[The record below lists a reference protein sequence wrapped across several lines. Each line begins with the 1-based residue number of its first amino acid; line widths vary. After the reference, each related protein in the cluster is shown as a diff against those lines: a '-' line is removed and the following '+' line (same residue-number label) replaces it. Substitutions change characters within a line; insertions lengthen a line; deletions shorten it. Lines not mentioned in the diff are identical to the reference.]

1 MASDDELGMR
11 QRTPA
16 STLLKVIST
25 DVSVGTACGKAT
37 YDGVVVRTTSLDN
50 TKFGF
55 ERSNTWE
62 ESMGDLHHSTIE
74 DTARQ
79 TMWLAGYRLIE
90 LTSTWTVTS
99 SGSSR
104 FKG

>member
-1 MASDDELGMR
+1 MTSDDELGVG
-11 QRTPA
+11 QRSPA
-16 STLLKVIST
+16 STLLKAIST
-25 DVSVGTACGKAT
+25 DVSIRTACGKAT
-37 YDGVVVRTTSLDN
+37 YDRVVVRSTSLYKI
-50 TKFGF
+50 KFGF
-55 ERSNTWE
+55 ERSDTWR

-79 TMWLAGYRLIE
+79 SMWLTGYRLIE